1 MKEPEAATNSPKP
14 LSRPINILQIT
25 KFIQGIGGME
35 TRLLEFLKQRIPGFN
50 FFVFALEPI
59 PAFWRRQLD
68 QLKIPYA
75 YSPLKYSTA
84 ELVRFAR
91 EYRIDLS
98 HLHHPWPEAVFELK
112 KAGVPIII
120 VHDHYG
126 IWGPPSKIRKYLEY
140 RELTDGVIT
149 VSEAGR
155 KLFLKR
161 LNFDPAKVVTI
172 HNGVD
177 FKNLKADNPIKRPAE
192 DLVVTSIC
200 RLEPVKG
207 VDSLIKAVPV
217 VRRKIKNVRFWIVGG
232 GGQYRALMKLAQDL
246 GVAKLIKFWGERRD
260 IGNFLAV
267 TDIFVLPSFREPF
280 SGALIEAAYWAKPAI
295 AANIDGNA
303 EIISHNETGLLIN
316 PSIPVK
322 SKYRKF
328 AHFVVNGETKRLQKP
343 KTIDP
348 VQLGKAVI
356 RLLKA
361 PELRRLMGEA
371 ARGRALKLFGIER
384 YSADLIAY
392 YQTLLKAKGI
402 IPS

>member
-1 MKEPEAATNSPKP
+1 MKKPVAATDSQNA
-14 LSRPINILQIT
+14 LSRPINILHIT

-35 TRLLEFLKQRIPGFN
+35 NRLLEFLKQRIPGFN

-68 QLKIPYA
+68 ELKITYGQ
-75 YSPLKYSTA
+75 SLMKYSTA

-98 HLHHPWPEAVFELK
+98 HLHHLWPEAVFELK

-120 VHDHYG
+120 AHDHYG

-140 RELTDGVIT
+140 RELIDGVIT
-149 VSEAGR
+149 VSDASR
-155 KLFLKR
+155 QLFIKR

-172 HNGVD
+172 YNGVD
-177 FKNLKADNPIKRPAE
+177 FKNLKADNPIKRPPKK
-192 DLVVTSIC
+192 LVVTSIC

-207 VDSLIKAVPV
+207 IDSLIKAVPV
-217 VRRKIKNVRFWIVGG
+217 VRQKIKNVRFWIVGN
-232 GGQYRALMKLAQDL
+232 GGQYRALIKLAQDL
-246 GVAKLIKFWGERRD
+246 GVAKLIKFWGERQD
-260 IGNFLAV
+260 IGNFLAA
-267 TDIFVLPSFREPF
+267 TDLFVLPSFREPF
-280 SGALIEAAYWAKPAI
+280 SGALIEAAYWGKPAI

-303 EIISHNETGLLIN
+303 EIISQNKTGLLIN

-328 AHFVVNGETKRLQKP
+328 AYFVVNGETKRLQKP

-348 VQLGKAVI
+348 VQLGKAII
-356 RLLKA
+356 RLLKE
-361 PELRRLMGEA
+361 PELRLLMGET
-371 ARGRALKLFGIER
+371 ARKRALKLFSVEG
-384 YSADLIAY
+384 YSANLIAY
-392 YQTLLKAKGI
+392 YQTHLRAKGI
-402 IPS
+402 IPI